1 MRFPAL
7 LSLILLASTPAYAD
21 DGAASIAAGGLILMK
36 REPRI
41 AMAKEVLSISQ
52 SKVVVDYDFRN
63 DSADNITTEVAFPIP
78 AFEFQSAGDN
88 ASLEQLGFDDF
99 QLWVNGQPA
108 KFTIETRAFLDKQ
121 DVTAALAAMKV
132 DIGTFGHYGNKAKTA
147 GALNFYA
154 TDIERLSAAQ
164 KAQLVQQK
172 LVSGTNSR
180 ADDWQ
185 ALWRVEKKYHWT
197 QNFPAHA
204 TVHVRH
210 QYTPV
215 IGASNM
221 IGDMSKYNA
230 KSGEY
235 AELASLCPT
244 SAMVQSLGKTD
255 LPETDPTGL
264 FYVDFILTTANTWKT
279 PIEDFTLIVERP
291 AEDYRV
297 NDVSLCWDG
306 PVTKTDANHFTA
318 HVSGLVPSKELRVG
332 FIHSDWTRA
341 EVKENQQYEKQHGLK
356 K

>member
-1 MRFPAL
+1 MRFPAF
-7 LSLILLASTPAYAD
+7 LALTVLVALPLHAD

-41 AMAKEVLSISQ
+41 AMAKEVLTISL

-63 DSADNITTEVAFPIP
+63 DSTDNITTEVAFPIP
-78 AFEFQSAGDN
+78 AFEFPSIGDN
-88 ASLEQLGFDDF
+88 SSLKQLGFDDF

-108 KFTIETRAFLDKQ
+108 KFTIETRAFLDKK
-121 DVTAALAAMKV
+121 DVTAALAAMKI

-154 TDIERLSAAQ
+154 ADIEHLSAAQ
-164 KAQLVQQK
+164 KSQLVQMK
-172 LVSGTNSR
+172 LISVPDSR

-197 QNFPAHA
+197 QDFPAHG

-215 IGASNM
+215 VGASNM

-235 AELASLCPT
+235 SELASLCPT
-244 SAMVQSLGKTD
+244 PAMAQSLGKTD
-255 LPETDPTGL
+255 TQTDPTGL
-264 FYVDFILTTANTWKT
+264 NFVDFILTTANTWKT
-279 PIEDFTLIVERP
+279 PIEDFTLNIERL
-291 AEDYRV
+291 AGDYPV

-306 PVTKTDANHFTA
+306 PVTKVDSNHFSA
-318 HVSGLVPSKELRVG
+318 HVSGLVPAKELRVG

-341 EVKENQQYEKQHGLK
+341 VVKENQQYEKDHGLK

>member
-1 MRFPAL
+1 
-7 LSLILLASTPAYAD
+7 
-21 DGAASIAAGGLILMK
+21 
-36 REPRI
+36 
-41 AMAKEVLSISQ
+41 
-52 SKVVVDYDFRN
+52 
-63 DSADNITTEVAFPIP
+63 
-78 AFEFQSAGDN
+78 
-88 ASLEQLGFDDF
+88 
-99 QLWVNGQPA
+99 VNSQPA
-108 KFTIETRAFLDKQ
+108 KFTIETRAFLDKK
-121 DVTAALAAMKV
+121 DVTAVLAAMKI
-132 DIGTFGHYGNKAKTA
+132 DIGTFGHYGNKAKDP
-147 GALNFYA
+147 ALNFYA

-164 KAQLVQQK
+164 KSQLVQLK
-172 LVSGTNSR
+172 LITGTNTR

-197 QNFPAHA
+197 QDFPAHG

-215 IGASNM
+215 VGASNM

-235 AELASLCPT
+235 SELASLCPT
-244 SAMVQSLGKTD
+244 PALVQALGKSD

-306 PVTKTDANHFTA
+306 PVTKVDANHFSA
-318 HVSGLVPSKELRVG
+318 HVSGLVPAKELRVG

-341 EVKENQQYEKQHGLK
+341 EVKQNQQYDKEHGLK
-356 K
+356 P